1 MVRSLVGHRAT
12 PLSVSTLD
20 AHAGGGAVRLVTG
33 GIQAPRGRS
42 AAARRASLD
51 RIAAPWRDALLRE
64 PRGHPDTTLAVLAE
78 PTAAA
83 AHAAVLFLR
92 RGSSPP
98 FSGHGLMA
106 VAALASSRGLVTAGT
121 GPAAPLVFETVAGVF
136 AVSVGEAT
144 ATAARRVRLV
154 AGQAWV
160 IAGGLETVLGTR
172 RVRADVVCCEGCP
185 MALVDAESAGVGLG
199 EGPHPVLRRVARD
212 LAGVVSAALP
222 PAVRAAERTRIG
234 GVVFT
239 GLDDTGEADLRTCTV
254 WADGAIDRSPSV
266 RAAAGLLAL
275 FDELGLVPEGR
286 ALLLRGPAGGT
297 FEVRLAGRDATGA
310 AGRAVR
316 AVRAEVSGTVWPTG
330 DHLFAIDPSDVVS
343 GLTR

>member
-1 MVRSLVGHRAT
+1 M
-12 PLSVSTLD
+12 SVSTLD

-33 GIQAPRGRS
+33 GIRAQRGRS

-78 PTAAA
+78 PTAPE

-92 RGSSPP
+92 RGASPS

-106 VAALASSRGLVTAGT
+106 VAALASSRGLVTAAT
-121 GPAAPLVFETVAGVF
+121 DPAVPLVFETAAGAF
-136 AVSVGEAT
+136 AVTVGDAT
-144 ATAARRVRLV
+144 VAAARRVRLV
-154 AGQAWV
+154 VGQARV
-160 IAGGLETVLGTR
+160 VAGGVETVLGAR
-172 RVRADVVCCEGCP
+172 RVRTDVVCCEGCAL
-185 MALVDAESAGVGLG
+185 ALVDAESAGVGLG
-199 EGPHPVLRRVARD
+199 EDTHPVLRRVARD
-212 LAGVVSAALP
+212 LAGAVSAALP
-222 PAVRAAERTRIG
+222 PAVGAAERTRIG

-275 FDELGLVPEGR
+275 FDDLGLVPGDR
-286 ALLLRGPAGGT
+286 ALVLRGPAGGT
-297 FEVRLAGRDATGA
+297 FEVRLAGRDATGTA
-310 AGRAVR
+310 DR
-316 AVRAEVSGTVWPTG
+316 AVRAEVAGTVWPTG
-330 DHLFAIDPSDVVS
+330 DHVFAIDPSDAVS
-343 GLTR
+343 GFTR